1 MDPLH
6 DPRNVA
12 QITPTTGNIAPSDA
26 LERPPLQPTCL
37 TQPNPSRQQPYGN
50 TCPQAFEI
58 TPSRMAH
65 SAHVHSTLTKQRRR
79 LSLPKSHA
87 LNSIRDRTTSKQRCR
102 TDTTIRKTAQ
112 SLANKHTQKECRKNP
127 TIIHNTAAVSPDS
140 RHPLFQAALL
150 GTQQDTWLTPDTSTR
165 QEQGCNTAPHRS
177 ATRISWFFRTLHG
190 DSFVFPKHDTHYA
203 STKVEQHSKPARIS
217 WVPPGQ
223 HHAQLRNITD
233 ASRMTHHRYPRPV
246 PYLSTHPGSSAH
258 PRPRHPFP
266 IPTYLKD
273 AVFTCRSRCPRTTLR
288 RSFQA
293 ASMRINNH
301 D

>member
-1 MDPLH
+1 
-6 DPRNVA
+6 
-12 QITPTTGNIAPSDA
+12 
-26 LERPPLQPTCL
+26 
-37 TQPNPSRQQPYGN
+37 
-50 TCPQAFEI
+50 
-58 TPSRMAH
+58 MAH
-65 SAHVHSTLTKQRRR
+65 SAHVHSTLTQQRRR

-177 ATRISWFFRTLHG
+177 ATRVSWFFRTLHG

-217 WVPPGQ
+217 WGSPWSTSRATSEHHRCKPHDSPSLPTASSVPLNPPWIISTSKTSTPVSDTGLSKRCSFYLPLSLPP
-223 HHAQLRNITD
+223 HHAT
-233 ASRMTHHRYPRPV
+233 PV
-246 PYLSTHPGSSAH
+246 FSGRVHE
-258 PRPRHPFP
+258 
-266 IPTYLKD
+266 D
-273 AVFTCRSRCPRTTLR
+273 
-288 RSFQA
+288 
-293 ASMRINNH
+293 
-301 D
+301 